1 MKNYFNRLNK
11 TINRL
16 GRQEKGNILILAL
29 IMLAVGSLI
38 IVPLMSFMAT
48 GLNIARSVEQDTINT
63 YAADAGIEHG
73 IAYLNKVEKPNIND
87 GTPEIVL
94 PTIIQTDGTM
104 ITVILN
110 AVPDQSN
117 LFKITSVST
126 NPQGETRSITS
137 FVELNSTGGVFD
149 NAIVALD
156 GNVKLSGSAKVIGD
170 IFVSGGGLNLSG
182 SSMVDGDVYSDEVID
197 MAWSTRITGSA
208 TTPEYIDSPN
218 PNPNVGDPNPGS
230 PSQDPAVL
238 TDTQISDIINNTLGT
253 VTFTPPTPGTVTH
266 SSLTF
271 SYYPAPPSTYSNAIH
286 TSGDMTISTGT
297 NITFTQPVHVGGDLI
312 INSSG
317 KTFIFQDTVTVE
329 GSVIIQNGI
338 ATFQDTLWV
347 GQNLTRTG
355 SATAAFNGQVMVI
368 QNINLG
374 SANDLVFGSTIYSG
388 GDFWIHGGSDVYIS
402 DDIYIGGDLDLDG
415 SSQFIGGY
423 TVVTMGRVT
432 LSGATKLTDA
442 GEIPFILAPNGQF
455 EITGSGYASAVLYA
469 PEADVVISGSAK
481 LFGAVIGNSV
491 TISGSGIIEYPP
503 GLENRDDLPGS
514 GGDGSIVVLS
524 YDIN

>member
-1 MKNYFNRLNK
+1 MKNYFKYLSRKLK
-11 TINRL
+11 RL
-16 GRQEKGNILILAL
+16 GRREEGNILILAL
-29 IMLAVGSLI
+29 VMLAVGSLI

-48 GLNIARSVEQDTINT
+48 SLNIARSVEQDTQNT
-63 YAADAGIEHG
+63 YAADAGIENG
-73 IAYLNKVEKPNIND
+73 IAYLTKIEKPNIDD
-87 GTPEIVL
+87 GNPEIVL
-94 PTIIQTDGTM
+94 PSITQTDGTI

-117 LFKITSVST
+117 RFKITSVST
-126 NPQGETRSITS
+126 SPEGELRAITS
-137 FVELNSTGGVFD
+137 FVEINSAGGVFD

-156 GNVKLSGSAKVIGD
+156 GDVTLKGSSKVVGD
-170 IFVSGGGLNLSG
+170 VFVSGGGLNLSG
-182 SSMVDGDVYSDEVID
+182 SSMIDGDVYSDEIIN

-208 TTPEYIDSPN
+208 TTPENISSPN

-238 TDTQISDIINNTLGT
+238 TDTQINDVISNTLGT
-253 VTFTPPTPGTVTH
+253 VTFTPPTPGAVTH

-271 SYYPAPPSTYSNAIH
+271 SYYPAPPSTYNNTIH
-286 TSGDMTISTGT
+286 TSGDLTISTGT

-317 KTFIFQDTVTVE
+317 KTFTFQDTVTVE
-329 GSVIIQNGI
+329 GSVKIQNGI
-338 ATFQDTLWV
+338 AIFQNNLWV
-347 GQNLTRTG
+347 GQDLIRTG
-355 SATAAFNGQVMVI
+355 SATATFNGQVMVI
-368 QNINLG
+368 QDINLG
-374 SANDLVFGSTIYSG
+374 SANDLIFGSTIYSG

-423 TVVTMGRVT
+423 TVVTMGSVT

-442 GEIPFILAPNGQF
+442 GEIPFILAPSGQF
-455 EITGSGYASAVLYA
+455 EITGSGYASAVIYA
-469 PEADVVISGSAK
+469 PEADVVISGAAK
-481 LFGAVIGNSV
+481 LYGAVIGNSV
-491 TISGSGIIEYPP
+491 AISGSGIIEYPP

-514 GGDGSIVVLS
+514 AGDGSIVVLS